1 MTFAD
6 ETLAH
11 RWPHKLKA
19 VAFDMDGL
27 MVNTEELYYEVGQT
41 LLQRRGR
48 EFTDSLRRGMMGL
61 PGPKAFE
68 LMIATE
74 KLTDSV
80 ATLTSECDE
89 VFAGMLPHRLRPL
102 KGLLELLDA
111 LDANKVPR
119 CVATSSSLRFARQV
133 LAGVAVLDR
142 VGFVI
147 TAEHVTQ
154 GKPHPD
160 IYLGAA
166 SRLGVLPHELLVFED
181 SQHGSKAGMSA
192 GACTVAI
199 PGDHSRHHDFSGV
212 HFVAESL
219 ADARIY
225 HLLAGGRGS
234 YLPDATRHYF
244 DR

>member
-1 MTFAD
+1 MTFTD
-6 ETLAH
+6 EKTTQH
-11 RWPHKLKA
+11 WPHKIKA
-19 VAFDMDGL
+19 IAFDMDGL

-41 LLQRRGR
+41 ILAKRGR
-48 EFTDSLRRGMMGL
+48 EFTDALRRGMMGL

-80 ATLTSECDE
+80 ATLTRECDD
-89 VFAGMLPHRLRPL
+89 VFASMLPHRLRPL
-102 KGLLELLDA
+102 TGLLELLEA
-111 LDANKVPR
+111 LDQKQTPR
-119 CVATSSSLRFARQV
+119 CVATSSTLRFAREV
-133 LAGVAVLDR
+133 LTGISVLDR
-142 VGFVI
+142 VDFVI
-147 TAEHVTQ
+147 TAEHVTH

-166 SRLGVLPHELLVFED
+166 SKLGVQPEEMLVFED
-181 SQHGSKAGMSA
+181 SQHGSKAGMAA

-219 ADARIY
+219 ADPRIY
-225 HLLAGGRGS
+225 ELLS
-234 YLPDATRHYF
+234 ICK
-244 DR
+244 

>member
-1 MTFAD
+1 MFTD
-6 ETLAH
+6 ENNSH
-11 RWPHKLKA
+11 RWPHTIKA
-19 VAFDMDGL
+19 IAFDMDGL

-41 LLQRRGR
+41 LLSRRGR

-74 KLTDSV
+74 NLNDSV

-89 VFAGMLPHRLRPL
+89 VFANMLPHRLRPL
-102 KGLLELLDA
+102 TGLIKLLDA
-111 LDANKVPR
+111 LDANQIPR
-119 CVATSSSLRFARQV
+119 CVATSSTLRFAREV
-133 LAGVAVLDR
+133 LAGISVLDR
-142 VGFVI
+142 VDFII
-147 TAEHVTQ
+147 TAEHVTH

-166 SRLGVLPHELLVFED
+166 KKLCVQPHELLVFED
-181 SQHGSKAGMSA
+181 SQHGSKAGISA

-219 ADARIY
+219 ADRRIY
-225 HLLAGGRGS
+225 SLLS
-234 YLPDATRHYF
+234 VE
-244 DR
+244 

>member
-1 MTFAD
+1 MTFTD
-6 ETLAH
+6 DQHSL
-11 RWPHKLKA
+11 RWPHKIKA

-41 LLQRRGR
+41 ILSRRGR
-48 EFTDSLRRGMMGL
+48 QFTDALRRGMMGL

-74 KLTDSV
+74 NLSDSV

-89 VFAGMLPHRLRPL
+89 VFSSMLPHRLRPL
-102 KGLLELLDA
+102 KGLLELLES
-111 LDANKVPR
+111 LDEQQTPR
-119 CVATSSSLRFARQV
+119 CVATSSTLRFAREV
-133 LAGVAVLDR
+133 LEGISVLNR
-142 VGFVI
+142 VDFII
-147 TAEHVTQ
+147 TAEHVAN

-166 SRLGVLPHELLVFED
+166 IKLGVQPHELLVFED
-181 SQHGSKAGMSA
+181 SQHGSRAGMAA

-212 HFVAESL
+212 HFIAESL
-219 ADARIY
+219 ADPRIY
-225 HLLAGGRGS
+225 ELFTKS
-234 YLPDATRHYF
+234 QP
-244 DR
+244 

>member
-1 MTFAD
+1 MTFTD
-6 ETLAH
+6 DKPSH
-11 RWPHKLKA
+11 RWPHAIKA

-41 LLQRRGR
+41 LLARRGR

-74 KLTDSV
+74 RLTDSV

-89 VFAGMLPHRLRPL
+89 VFASMLPHRLRPL
-102 KGLLELLDA
+102 TGLLDLLNT
-111 LDANKVPR
+111 LDANKTPR
-119 CVATSSSLRFARQV
+119 CVATSSTLRFAREV
-133 LAGVAVLDR
+133 LEGISVLDR
-142 VGFVI
+142 VDFII
-147 TAEHVTQ
+147 TAEHVTN

-166 SRLGVLPHELLVFED
+166 SKLGVLPHELLVFED

-219 ADARIY
+219 ADPKIY
-225 HLLAGGRGS
+225 QLLAA
-234 YLPDATRHYF
+234 D
-244 DR
+244 

>member
-1 MTFAD
+1 MED
-6 ETLAH
+6 ERTK
-11 RWPHKLKA
+11 RWPCSIKA

-41 LLQRRGR
+41 ILRRRGR

-74 KLTDSV
+74 ELTDSV
-80 ATLTSECDE
+80 AALISECDE

-102 KGLLELLDA
+102 PGLVELLDT
-111 LDANKVPR
+111 LDTSGIPR
-119 CVATSSSLRFARQV
+119 CVATSSSLRFAREV
-133 LAGVAVLDR
+133 LTGISVLER
-142 VGFVI
+142 VDFII
-147 TAEHVTQ
+147 TAEHVAN

-166 SRLGVLPHELLVFED
+166 YKLDVMPHELLVFED

-225 HLLAGGRGS
+225 QLLVA
-234 YLPDATRHYF
+234 
-244 DR
+244 

>member
-1 MTFAD
+1 MTFRD
-6 ETLAH
+6 EKSLPQDLP
-11 RWPHKLKA
+11 RWPHKIKA

-41 LLQRRGR
+41 LLRRRGR

-68 LMIATE
+68 LMISTE
-74 KLTDSV
+74 RLTDSV

-89 VFAGMLPHRLRPL
+89 VFASMLPHRLRPL
-102 KGLLELLDA
+102 TGLLELLHT
-111 LDANKVPR
+111 LDAQQTPR
-119 CVATSSSLRFARQV
+119 CVATSSTSRFAREV
-133 LAGVAVLDR
+133 LAGISVLHR
-142 VGFVI
+142 VDFII
-147 TAEHVTQ
+147 TAEHVTN

-166 SRLGVLPHELLVFED
+166 TKLGVQAHELLVFED
-181 SQHGSKAGMSA
+181 SQHGSKAGMAA

-199 PGDHSRHHDFSGV
+199 PGDHSRHHDFNGV

-219 ADARIY
+219 ADKRIY
-225 HLLAGGRGS
+225 QLLGAQ
-234 YLPDATRHYF
+234 
-244 DR
+244 

>member
-1 MTFAD
+1 MTFTD
-6 ETLAH
+6 DTLSH
-11 RWPHKLKA
+11 RWPHAIKA
-19 VAFDMDGL
+19 IAFDMDGL

-41 LLQRRGR
+41 ILERRGR
-48 EFTDSLRRGMMGL
+48 LFTDSLRRGMMGL

-89 VFAGMLPHRLRPL
+89 VFASMLPHRLRPL
-102 KGLLELLDA
+102 TGLLDLLDA
-111 LDANKVPR
+111 LDADKIPR
-119 CVATSSSLRFARQV
+119 CVATSSTLRFAREV
-133 LAGVAVLDR
+133 LAGISVLDR
-142 VGFVI
+142 VDFII
-147 TAEHVTQ
+147 TAEHVTH

-166 SRLGVLPHELLVFED
+166 SKLRVQPHELLVFED

-219 ADARIY
+219 ADERIY
-225 HLLAGGRGS
+225 ELLSVG
-234 YLPDATRHYF
+234 
-244 DR
+244 

>member
-1 MTFAD
+1 MTFTD
-6 ETLAH
+6 DNRSH
-11 RWPHKLKA
+11 RWPHPIKA

-41 LLQRRGR
+41 LLARRGR
-48 EFTDSLRRGMMGL
+48 EFTDALRRGMMGL

-74 KLTDSV
+74 RLTDSV

-89 VFAGMLPHRLRPL
+89 VFASMLPHRLRPL
-102 KGLLELLDA
+102 TGLLDLLDT
-111 LDANKVPR
+111 LDANKTPR
-119 CVATSSSLRFARQV
+119 CVATSSTLRFAREV
-133 LAGVAVLDR
+133 LEGISVLDR
-142 VGFVI
+142 VDFII
-147 TAEHVTQ
+147 TAEHVTN

-166 SRLGVLPHELLVFED
+166 SKLGVLPHELLVFED

-219 ADARIY
+219 ADPKIY
-225 HLLAGGRGS
+225 QLLAA
-234 YLPDATRHYF
+234 D
-244 DR
+244 